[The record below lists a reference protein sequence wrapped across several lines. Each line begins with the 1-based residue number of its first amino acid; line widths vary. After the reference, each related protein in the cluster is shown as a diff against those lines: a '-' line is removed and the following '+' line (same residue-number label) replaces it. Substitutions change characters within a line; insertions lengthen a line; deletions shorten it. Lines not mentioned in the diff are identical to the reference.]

1 MREARR
7 NIVVHLTVMESDV
20 EQNLR
25 NTVGELPPNV
35 ERVATKQGTHFLLY
49 TNHYT
54 SEQPSELLSNC
65 QGVALE
71 TGLEEWTESPHLL
84 MEVFR
89 VSQYSEILEMLERER
104 IPVYLT
110 DPHINNIVPYA
121 ELSILGIEAGGGTW
135 LLMNFPEKYKRYK
148 ERGGG
153 KLTRRDIL
161 KLGSRAGVG
170 LYLFSPWIGVAA
182 TFGTNV
188 TGICKR
194 SGRIFSHAV
203 LTLHPEVGLLT
214 MHARNAII
222 AHKQEEIMQREK
234 IRTLATVIGS
244 LHSGLEGE
252 FRTAP
257 EDRLRFLHRIRP
269 LLTHAFSPSESLYQI
284 VKMEFNGEEWKETAC
299 YDVPELK
306 ELVDESL
313 K

>member
-1 MREARR
+1 MQG
-7 NIVVHLTVMESDV
+7 ESHGTLKEMKERDAVFEDKIPSSV
-20 EQNLR
+20 EKV
-25 NTVGELPPNV
+25 TTEH
-35 ERVATKQGTHFLLY
+35 GTHFLLY

-54 SEQPSELLSNC
+54 SEQPPELLSNC

-89 VSQYSEILEMLERER
+89 ISQYSEILEVLERER

-110 DPHINNIVPYA
+110 DPHINTIVPYA
-121 ELSILGIEAGGGTW
+121 ELSTLGIEAGVGTW
-135 LLMNFPEKYKRYK
+135 LLMNFPEKYKKYK

-153 KLTRRDIL
+153 KCSRRDIL
-161 KLGSRAGVG
+161 KLGARTGVG

-203 LTLHPEVGLLT
+203 LTLHPEAGLLT

-257 EDRLRFLHRIRP
+257 EDRLRFLQRLRP
-269 LLTHAFSPSESLYQI
+269 LLVRSFSPHESLYQI
-284 VKMEFNGEEWKETAC
+284 VKMEFDGTEWKETAR